1 MEFIGL
7 PIVQDEFDFRFCDV
21 YCINDKT
28 FEKKE
33 ITNKKLDID
42 KK

>member
-1 MEFIGL
+1 MEFIGV

-21 YCINDKT
+21 YSISDTT

-33 ITNKKLDID
+33 FTNIKVDID

>member
-1 MEFIGL
+1 MEFIGV
-7 PIVQDEFDFRFCDV
+7 PIVQDEFDFRFYDI
-21 YCINDKT
+21 YNISDTT

-33 ITNKKLDID
+33 FTNKKIDID